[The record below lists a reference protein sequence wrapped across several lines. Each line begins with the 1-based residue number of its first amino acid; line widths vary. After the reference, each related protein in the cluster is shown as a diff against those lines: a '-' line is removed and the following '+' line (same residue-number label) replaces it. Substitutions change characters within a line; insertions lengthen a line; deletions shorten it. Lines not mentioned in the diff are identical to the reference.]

1 MQSSRVRP
9 NITLVRIGTEVR
21 RCRQALKYSQAALA
35 AKAGVHP
42 NVVGRIER
50 GIYNPTVM
58 TLEAIA
64 GALGTSIVEL
74 LRRALK

>member
-1 MQSSRVRP
+1 MQSSRGRP

-21 RCRQALKYSQAALA
+21 RCRQTLDRSQAALA
-35 AKAGVHP
+35 TKAGVHP

-50 GIYNPTVM
+50 GTYNPTVM

-64 GALGTSIVEL
+64 GALDTSIVEL